1 MWYRGFEVI
10 SAAGKPTAE
19 NNKAF
24 QGEKYNALCWEE
36 SSQSKSKKKK
46 KKKSSS
52 GTNL

>member
-1 MWYRGFEVI
+1 VI